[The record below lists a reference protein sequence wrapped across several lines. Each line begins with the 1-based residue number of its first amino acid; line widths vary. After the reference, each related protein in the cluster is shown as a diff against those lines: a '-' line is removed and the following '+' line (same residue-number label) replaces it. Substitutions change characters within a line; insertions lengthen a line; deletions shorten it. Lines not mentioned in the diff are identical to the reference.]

1 MADRDEDFAAL
12 LDASLAERAPSRT
25 LRRGARVR
33 GTVVAITDTDVF
45 VDIGAKAEAR
55 IPRHEVCDEH
65 GTPTVTV
72 GDAIEAVVADPKAPE
87 GPRLAVRISGTGD
100 RRTLDLARAAQ
111 LPVRGRVTAAAK
123 GGVEVDLG
131 GGTVGFCPAS
141 QLELGRAAD
150 LEGYVG
156 KALDFVV
163 TEIRDRGRSIV
174 LSRRPILEK
183 EAARRAEE
191 RLRQLEVGEE
201 LEGTV
206 DGIEPYGA
214 FVDLGGVR
222 GLVHASRLGGG
233 SARPSDLLRVGET
246 IRVRIEAITPDP
258 AGRSP
263 RVDLS
268 FVAALEDAE
277 PPPIV
282 EGTVLRIEGGG
293 IFIETPE
300 GEVFVPGREL
310 DLPPGGDPRR
320 IYKLGSRL
328 EVVLMGTDRK
338 GRMRG
343 SVKRVDDVRAKV
355 DFRNFQRKGH
365 GGTGGG
371 LGRLGDLLA
380 AANVSAAPT
389 STATPTNDANRPARR
404 GAAGDPP
411 RDEGTRRPS
420 GTRRHVTPNR
430 RKGRR

>member
-12 LDASLAERAPSRT
+12 LDASLAERAPARS

-33 GTVVAITDTDVF
+33 GTVVALTDTDVF
-45 VDIGAKAEAR
+45 VDVGAKAEAR

-65 GTPTVTV
+65 GTPTVAV
-72 GDAIEAVVADPKAPE
+72 GDVIEAVVADPKAPE

-111 LPVRGRVTAAAK
+111 LPVRGRVTSAAK

-150 LEGYVG
+150 LDGYVG

-174 LSRRPILEK
+174 LSRRPLLEK

-191 RLRQLEVGEE
+191 RLGQLEVGEE

-222 GLVHASRLGGG
+222 GLLHASRLGGG

-246 IRVRIEAITPDP
+246 IRVRVEAITPDP
-258 AGRSP
+258 AGRTP

-268 FVAALEDAE
+268 FVAALEEGE

-293 IFIETPE
+293 LYVETPE

-320 IYKLGSRL
+320 IHRVGSRL
-328 EVVLMGTDRK
+328 DVVLMGTDRK

-355 DFRNFQRKGH
+355 DFREFQRKGR
-365 GGTGGG
+365 GGTGTG

-380 AANVSAAPT
+380 AANLSAASTSADAATEADRPT
-389 STATPTNDANRPARR
+389 GGGPA
-404 GAAGDPP
+404 GEPP
-411 RDEGTRRPS
+411 RDQRTRRQP